1 MDRRSTQ
8 KEPLNALSLKLG
20 INQLLQK
27 KDINV
32 CHIEAVDFSFNAR
45 LSAIERTY
53 QFKLLNTPDRN
64 LSPFERNRLWLVP
77 KQLDYDKM
85 QEACKL
91 FEGEHDLATFHSR
104 HDQSS
109 RTVRNIYEFGFTIEK
124 NKYFN
129 PWIEGNLLNFTVRA
143 RSFMMHQVRKM
154 VGAVTAVGL
163 RKITVP
169 QLQEIIESKDPLR
182 APQMAPPQGL
192 YLVDV
197 KYPKHVIKDSSL
209 VDWNTFEQ
217 DRRRLSRS
225 LPIDDEMRQQLKIWE
240 ETKRT
245 LRQQK
250 EKAEQLEKEEAESQN
265 EFDEE

>member
-1 MDRRSTQ
+1 
-8 KEPLNALSLKLG
+8 
-20 INQLLQK
+20 
-27 KDINV
+27 
-32 CHIEAVDFSFNAR
+32 
-45 LSAIERTY
+45 
-53 QFKLLNTPDRN
+53 
-64 LSPFERNRLWLVP
+64 
-77 KQLDYDKM
+77 M

-182 APQMAPPQGL
+182 APQMAPPQ
-192 YLVDV
+192 
-197 KYPKHVIKDSSL
+197 